1 MSTTQEVRDGDT
13 SLEVEEEADHGHHW
27 LIESPN
33 GPTSVGTCKVC
44 GLIREF
50 KNSIQITSCLFNK
63 SKSTPFGVLLLLLQI
78 TLINSG

>member
-44 GLIREF
+44 WLIREF
-50 KNSIQITSCLFNK
+50 KNSIQITSWESDGNHVNRNQAIPT
-63 SKSTPFGVLLLLLQI
+63 S
-78 TLINSG
+78 

>member
-1 MSTTQEVRDGDT
+1 MSTTQEVRDEDA
-13 SLEVEEEADHGHHW
+13 LIEEEEADHGHHW

-50 KNSIQITSCLFNK
+50 KNSIQITSWESDGNHVNRNQAIAT
-63 SKSTPFGVLLLLLQI
+63 S
-78 TLINSG
+78 

>member
-44 GLIREF
+44 GVIREF
-50 KNSIQITSCLFNK
+50 KNSIQITSWESDGNHVNRNQAIPT
-63 SKSTPFGVLLLLLQI
+63 S
-78 TLINSG
+78 

>member
-1 MSTTQEVRDGDT
+1 MSTTQEVRDGDA
-13 SLEVEEEADHGHHW
+13 LIEVEEADHGHHW

-50 KNSIQITSCLFNK
+50 KNSIQITSWESDGNHVNRNQAIAT
-63 SKSTPFGVLLLLLQI
+63 S
-78 TLINSG
+78 

>member
-13 SLEVEEEADHGHHW
+13 SLDVEEEADHGHHW

-50 KNSIQITSCLFNK
+50 KNSIQITSWESDGNHVNRNQAIPT
-63 SKSTPFGVLLLLLQI
+63 S
-78 TLINSG
+78 

>member
-50 KNSIQITSCLFNK
+50 KNSIQITSWESDGNHVNRNQAIPT
-63 SKSTPFGVLLLLLQI
+63 S
-78 TLINSG
+78 

>member
-1 MSTTQEVRDGDT
+1 MSTTQEVGDGDT
-13 SLEVEEEADHGHHW
+13 SLEVEEEAHHGHHW

-50 KNSIQITSCLFNK
+50 KNSIQITSWESDGNHVNRNQAIPT
-63 SKSTPFGVLLLLLQI
+63 S
-78 TLINSG
+78 

>member
-13 SLEVEEEADHGHHW
+13 SLEGEEEADHGHHW

-50 KNSIQITSCLFNK
+50 KNSIQITSWESDGNHVNRNQAIPT
-63 SKSTPFGVLLLLLQI
+63 S
-78 TLINSG
+78 

>member
-50 KNSIQITSCLFNK
+50 KNTIQITSWESDGNHVNRNQAIPT
-63 SKSTPFGVLLLLLQI
+63 S
-78 TLINSG
+78 

>member
-13 SLEVEEEADHGHHW
+13 SLEVEAAADHGHHW

-50 KNSIQITSCLFNK
+50 KNSIQITSWESDGNHVNRNQAIPT
-63 SKSTPFGVLLLLLQI
+63 S
-78 TLINSG
+78 